1 MRVEER
7 IPSPVW
13 LAPWIPRLCSDVLMC
28 CCQGTRC
35 RIAARCARLRLKA
48 FHVCCCCCHIF
59 RQAQISLN
67 HLSITG
73 CTQYLEA
80 PAVALLAKSF
90 NGELK
95 DELFKKSPVAG
106 IHNCIQE
113 IHLKYYTGFLLPQQ
127 AKILFSY

>member
-1 MRVEER
+1 
-7 IPSPVW
+7 
-13 LAPWIPRLCSDVLMC
+13 
-28 CCQGTRC
+28 
-35 RIAARCARLRLKA
+35 
-48 FHVCCCCCHIF
+48 
-59 RQAQISLN
+59 
-67 HLSITG
+67 
-73 CTQYLEA
+73 
-80 PAVALLAKSF
+80 VALLAKSF

>member
-1 MRVEER
+1 MVLLLPDRKEVETAEIR
-7 IPSPVW
+7 GGDGDSGCPASHASCLCPHPC
-13 LAPWIPRLCSDVLMC
+13 LAL
-28 CCQGTRC
+28 
-35 RIAARCARLRLKA
+35 
-48 FHVCCCCCHIF
+48 
-59 RQAQISLN
+59 
-67 HLSITG
+67 
-73 CTQYLEA
+73 
-80 PAVALLAKSF
+80 ALLAKSF